1 MVGRWRAAAGAHTAG
16 GEEEEQEKRHRR
28 GSRPGLAPQ
37 PLFISPAQRRLD
49 FCCLGE
55 PARLAGESA
64 AAKSPLA
71 IQQPNFR
78 SICSEEQVLRW
89 LD

>member
-1 MVGRWRAAAGAHTAG
+1 LASQRAW
-16 GEEEEQEKRHRR
+16 
-28 GSRPGLAPQ
+28 
-37 PLFISPAQRRLD
+37 
-49 FCCLGE
+49 
-55 PARLAGESA
+55 RLAGESA

-78 SICSEEQVLRW
+78 SICSEQVLRW